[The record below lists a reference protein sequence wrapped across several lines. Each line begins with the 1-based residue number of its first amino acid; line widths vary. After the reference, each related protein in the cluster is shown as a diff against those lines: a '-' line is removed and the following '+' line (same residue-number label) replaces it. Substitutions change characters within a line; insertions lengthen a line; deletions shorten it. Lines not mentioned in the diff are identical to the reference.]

1 MKSIMPIKQRFKVK
15 QRFKLKYAAVLN
27 SFKLALLISF
37 FTGLQMVALAQQPNQ
52 MEQAKLD
59 IWTETASFVYR
70 DARLAEPQNITN
82 ASTLK
87 QFEEAIRQED
97 RKSQIYSKLY
107 RPIEQTGTYRR
118 GKGAKAQ
125 LDLLIKSINL
135 KLRENEQRMKDIDRR
150 QQLNDLYKQLQQI
163 AADYVNPPAG
173 AAAVPG
179 PGLPDDPSN
188 SDESFTAPDNT
199 RTAADTATENA
210 YAENQLSS
218 LSKRQPKDQTK
229 TTDWMNTAA
238 LLLSIL
244 SLGLIY
250 FLYTKINALN
260 KRMDQRKKDI
270 DYLTQQLN
278 APGRKVN
285 DGNGRM
291 SREEVE
297 SIVQKAIARE
307 KGRLT
312 PAPSPQAPP
321 KAAPAPPKE
330 APKPRVELPAE
341 SEEALLSPPPPAPVA
356 VQPTPMPEPAPAP
369 APDKPQSKF
378 ARVPVNGG
386 FHEQDLHPTQ
396 QHDSIYE
403 IRVSRKDPSKAAFRI
418 VPNSPVHRTAIE
430 SAYLSLKDACQYQLN
445 NQNATRI
452 ITDEPGTLTFQD
464 GTWRIDKKAQ
474 IHFE

>member
-1 MKSIMPIKQRFKVK
+1 MPIKQRFKVK
-15 QRFKLKYAAVLN
+15 Q
-27 SFKLALLISF
+27 SFKFKYTFVLGSFKIALLF
-37 FTGLQMVALAQQPNQ
+37 CLLTGLQFSVAAQQQHDQ

-70 DARLAEPQNITN
+70 DAKLAEPQSIMN

-87 QFEEAIRQED
+87 QFEEAIQQED

-107 RPIEQTGTYRR
+107 RPIEETGTYRR
-118 GKGAKAQ
+118 GKGAKTQ

-135 KLRENEQRMKDIDRR
+135 KLRENDQRMKDIDRR
-150 QQLNDLYKQLQQI
+150 QKLNDLYKQLQQI
-163 AADYVNPPAG
+163 ASDYANPTAG
-173 AAAVPG
+173 TAAV

-199 RTAADTATENA
+199 RTDPDTALESA

-218 LSKRQPKDQTK
+218 LSKRQIQDQTK
-229 TTDWMNTAA
+229 TTDWMSTAA

-270 DYLTQQLN
+270 DFLTQQVN
-278 APGRKVN
+278 APGRKAN

-297 SIVQKAIARE
+297 SMVQKAIARE
-307 KGRLT
+307 RNKAT
-312 PAPSPQAPP
+312 PAPSTQAFP

-330 APKPRVELPAE
+330 TPKPRVELPAE
-341 SEEALLSPPPPAPVA
+341 SEEALLSPAPPVPVA
-356 VQPTPMPEPAPAP
+356 VQPKPEPAPAP

-452 ITDEPGTLTFQD
+452 ITDEPGSLTFQD

>member
-15 QRFKLKYAAVLN
+15 QKFKLKYAAVLA
-27 SFKLALLISF
+27 SLKLAVFISLF
-37 FTGLQMVALAQQPNQ
+37 IGVQSIALAQQPSQ
-52 MEQAKLD
+52 IEQAKLD

-70 DARLAEPQNITN
+70 DAKLAEPQNIVN
-82 ASTLK
+82 ATTLK

-97 RKSQIYSKLY
+97 SKSQIYSKLY
-107 RPIEQTGTYRR
+107 RPIEQTGTYKR
-118 GKGAKAQ
+118 GKDAKAQ
-125 LDLLIKSINL
+125 LDLLIKSINA
-135 KLRENEQRMKDIDRR
+135 KLRENEQRMKDINRR
-150 QQLNDLYKQLQQI
+150 QQLSDLYKQLQQI
-163 AADYVNPPAG
+163 ASDYVNPAVVAG
-173 AAAVPG
+173 A
-179 PGLPDDPSN
+179 GLPDDPTTG
-188 SDESFTAPDNT
+188 DAAFTAPDAT
-199 RTAADTATENA
+199 ETDPDTAVESA
-210 YAENQLSS
+210 FAENQLSS
-218 LSKRQPKDQTK
+218 LSKKQPQDQTK
-229 TTDWMNTAA
+229 TTDWMTTAA

-270 DYLTQQLN
+270 DYLTQQVN
-278 APGRKVN
+278 APGRKTPS
-285 DGNGRM
+285 GNGQL
-291 SREEVE
+291 SREEIE
-297 SIVQKAIARE
+297 SLVQKAVARE
-307 KGRLT
+307 TAKLTNGST
-312 PAPSPQAPP
+312 PAVAP
-321 KAAPAPPKE
+321 KASVPAPALPKE
-330 APKPRVELPAE
+330 APKPKVELPAE
-341 SEEALLSPPPPAPVA
+341 SEEALLNPPPAPVA
-356 VQPTPMPEPAPAP
+356 VQPEPTPAPTP

-445 NQNATRI
+445 NQHATRI
-452 ITDEPGTLTFQD
+452 ITDEPGTLSYQD
-464 GTWRIDKKAQ
+464 GFWRIDKKAN